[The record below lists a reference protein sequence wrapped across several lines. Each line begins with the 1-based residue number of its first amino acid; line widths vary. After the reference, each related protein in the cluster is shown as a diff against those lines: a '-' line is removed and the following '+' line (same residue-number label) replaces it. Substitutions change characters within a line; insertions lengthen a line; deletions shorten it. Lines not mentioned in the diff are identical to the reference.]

1 MDTILYNGVIHT
13 MAGGRIVSALA
24 VQKGRIALAGSD
36 EAALALK
43 TADTVCIDLGGRCVV
58 PGFTDTHCHVL
69 LGEAESHRLDL
80 RGVTSPEELIQRG
93 RDFIAAHPPA
103 EGEWIEGY
111 GYDHSLFPEPVL
123 PDGRVAE
130 AISSEYPVLLDR
142 VCGHVGAANRLAL
155 RLAGFDE
162 TSVFRGGSLD
172 KDENG
177 ALTGVI
183 RESALDAIKKVPPP
197 IRQEKAQEY
206 LESAGR
212 SVAALGITAVHSDD
226 LCPGSISWPELKAIF
241 DDMEARDACAFRLWE
256 EWENPTPEQLRTDLL
271 SQPLRSFAGS
281 DWLKVG
287 NVKLIGDGSLGSRTA
302 FLRADYEGEPGNRG
316 IAVYTQEELDE
327 LVALCHENDLQVA
340 CHEIGDGGCEQF
352 VNAVEKAMAKEPK
365 PLCHRVVHCQFGDRA
380 LYRRMGALGMGAD
393 IQPAFV
399 PSDAP
404 VVFDYVGE
412 ARAVQA
418 YAWKT
423 LMAEGVLCGGG
434 SDYPVET
441 ISPIYGIHCAVNRP
455 RAHTDDAPFCPE
467 ECLTVEE
474 AVALY
479 TVNAAK
485 LVRADGDCGTLET
498 GKWADLAVLDRD
510 IFTVEPLTI
519 RDTSVVLTMAGGR
532 VTHSAL

>member
-24 VQKGRIALAGSD
+24 IQNGRIALAGTD

-43 TADTVCIDLGGRCVV
+43 TADTRCIDLGGRCVT

-69 LGEAESHRLDL
+69 LGEAEDHRLDL
-80 RGVTSPEELIQRG
+80 RGVTSPEEMIQRG
-93 RDFIAAHPPA
+93 RDFIAAHPPK
-103 EGEWIEGY
+103 EGEWVVGY
-111 GYDHSLFPEPVL
+111 GYDHSLFPDPVL

-142 VCGHVGAANRLAL
+142 VCGHVGAANKLAL

-162 TSVFRGGSLD
+162 TTVFRGGSLD

-177 ALTGVI
+177 ALTGVL
-183 RESALDAIKKVPPP
+183 RESALDAIKKVTP
-197 IRQEKAQEY
+197 RLSREKAQEY
-206 LESAGR
+206 MESVGKR
-212 SVAALGITAVHSDD
+212 IAALGITAVHSDD
-226 LCPGSISWPELKAIF
+226 LGVEAITWPELKAIF
-241 DDMEARDACAFRLWE
+241 DDLEGRDACTFRLWE
-256 EWENPTPEQLRTDLL
+256 EWETPTPEQFKTDLL
-271 SQPLRSFAGS
+271 TQPLRSFEGS

-327 LVALCHENDLQVA
+327 LVALCHENEMQVA
-340 CHEIGDGGCEQF
+340 CHAIGDGGCERF
-352 VNAVEKAMAKEPK
+352 INAVEKVMAKEPK
-365 PLCHRVVHCQFGDRA
+365 PLCHRIVHCQFGDRE
-380 LYRRMGALGMGAD
+380 LYRRMAALGMGAD

-404 VVFDYVGE
+404 VVLDYMGE
-412 ARAVQA
+412 ERTAQS

-423 LMAEGVLCGGG
+423 LMEEGVLCGGG
-434 SDYPVET
+434 SDFPVET

-455 RAHTDDAPFCPE
+455 RSHTDDTPFLPE
-467 ECLTVEE
+467 QRLTVEE
-474 AVALY
+474 AVTLY
-479 TVNAAK
+479 TVNPAK
-485 LVRADGDCGTLET
+485 LVRAEKDCGTLEA

-510 IFTVEPLTI
+510 IFTAEPLTI
-519 RDTSVVLTMAGGR
+519 RDTKVVLTMAGGR
-532 VTHSAL
+532 ITHSLL